1 MNQRYLTLARDPR
14 IIPGVHHY
22 CDEWCDYCDLTSRCL
37 GYRCTQEFRK
47 QHGRRDGEPTFRSVE
62 QAVAFTRQLS
72 AVEGIRTDELDAL
85 LSSPPGQSGVNTSDP
100 LASQAWEYAVRV
112 AFIMAP
118 FVTEI
123 AARTGRSPSGPDSEE
138 VVLWYHLRIYM
149 KVFRALV
156 SRDTPGTTDRT
167 DEATGCAKLTLVSIE
182 RSRRALQ
189 ALRSSWDSSDVDA
202 LTSMLD
208 SLEQGLN
215 DRFPDARAFLRVGLD
230 CPAA

>member
-1 MNQRYLTLARDPR
+1 MNQRYLALARDPG
-14 IIPGVHHY
+14 IIPGVQHY
-22 CDEWCDYCDLTSRCL
+22 SDEWCDYCEVTSRCL

-62 QAVAFTRQLS
+62 QAVAFTRELS
-72 AVEGIRTDELDAL
+72 AVEVIRTDELDAL
-85 LSSPPGQSGVNTSDP
+85 LSSPQGQSGVNTSDP

-149 KVFRALV
+149 KVCRALV
-156 SRDTPGTTDRT
+156 SRETLRTTDRT
-167 DEATGCAKLTLVSIE
+167 DEATGCVKLTLVSIE

-189 ALRSSWDSSDVDA
+189 ALRSSWDSRDVDV

-215 DRFPDARAFLRVGLD
+215 ERFPDARAFLRIGLD